1 MAGMI
6 KGLVFQALQH
16 DPTLL
21 HSSPEELNVTKFQSN
36 HTEAEWISLLLQLL
50 SRLSKCFIIVE
61 AEDIFQ
67 ANRDVPDWAKHF
79 LEPFQKLI
87 DEAESSGNQLKILI
101 LGNGSILLTRYAKYA
116 RPKES
121 HFVVN
126 PAATPCTSTFEAIV
140 CF

>member
-1 MAGMI
+1 MADMI

-16 DPTLL
+16 DPTLF
-21 HSSPEELNVTKFQSN
+21 HSSPEELNVMKFQSN

-79 LEPFQKLI
+79 LEPFQKLV
-87 DEAESSGNQLKILI
+87 DEAEGCGNQLKILI
-101 LGNGSILLTRYAKYA
+101 LGYGSFY
-116 RPKES
+116 
-121 HFVVN
+121 
-126 PAATPCTSTFEAIV
+126 
-140 CF
+140 